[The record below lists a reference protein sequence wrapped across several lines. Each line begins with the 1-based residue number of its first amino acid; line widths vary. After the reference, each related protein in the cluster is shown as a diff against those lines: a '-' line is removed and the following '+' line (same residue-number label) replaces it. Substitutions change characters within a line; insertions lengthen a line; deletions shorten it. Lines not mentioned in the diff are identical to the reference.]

1 MSVSISYFMAAVVSA
16 TLAGGLVA
24 WLYWRQHW
32 RRLRESTE
40 QRRLADQELW
50 AERLAGRD
58 GRLEEARAEIARL
71 NDKITDLQQENATL
85 QARAAELTTSLAGE
99 RKVTEE
105 KQALLME
112 ARRELADTFKAL
124 SGEIFQQNS
133 RSFMEMAKSTFGH
146 LQEKASGELEQRRRA
161 IAEMVNPLRESLQK
175 VDDQLRQVEKER
187 SAAYAGLSE
196 QVKSLATTQAR
207 LQGETANL
215 VRALRTPNTRGRWGE
230 IQLRRVVEMAGM
242 VNYCDFY
249 EQESAAAADSRL
261 RPDLLIRLPNDK
273 NIVVD
278 SKAALSA
285 YLEALEAPDEQTRQS
300 KLAEH
305 ARQIRTHLN
314 QLSAKSYWEQFQPN
328 PEFVV
333 LFLPGENFFSA
344 ALEQDPEL
352 IEFGVNQRV
361 ILATPTT
368 LIALLRAVS
377 YGWRQEKIA
386 EHAHRI
392 GELGRQLYQRLCVLA
407 GHFQAVRRGL
417 SGAVESYNRAVG
429 SMESRVLVTA
439 RKLKELDPGLDREL
453 ERPEALDLQPRLMQ
467 PPADIDPGD
476 LDPGDLDAEAP
487 DPGDETPAVATNP
500 EPAAKP
506 EADQERVVDREM
518 EADREVEVD
527 EREV

>member
-1 MSVSISYFMAAVVSA
+1 MSASLINFAPAVLLGA
-16 TLAGGLVA
+16 LAGSVVA
-24 WLYWRQHW
+24 WLYWRQHFK
-32 RRLRESTE
+32 RLRETAE

-58 GRLEEARAEIARL
+58 TRLEELRQEIARL
-71 NDKITDLQQENATL
+71 HDQTGELQQENAGL
-85 QARAAELTTSLAGE
+85 QARVAELNASLAGE

-105 KQALLME
+105 KQALLLE

-124 SGEIFQQNS
+124 SGDIFQQNS
-133 RSFMEMAKSTFGH
+133 RAFMELAKSAFGRF
-146 LQEKASGELEQRRRA
+146 QEQAGGELDQRRRA
-161 IAEMVNPLRESLQK
+161 IAELVTPLRESLQK
-175 VDDQLRQVEKER
+175 VDQQLRQVEKER
-187 SAAYAGLSE
+187 LTAYAGLSE
-196 QVKSLATTQAR
+196 QVKTLATTQAR

-249 EQESAAAADSRL
+249 EQEAAPAADSRL
-261 RPDLLIRLPNDK
+261 RPDLLIKLPSNK

-285 YLEALEAPDEQTRQS
+285 YLEALEAPDDETRRL
-300 KLAEH
+300 KLKEH
-305 ARQIRTHLN
+305 ARQIRTHLG
-314 QLSAKSYWEQFQPN
+314 QLSSKSYWEQFQPT

-352 IEFGVNQRV
+352 IEAGVAQRV

-392 GELGRQLYQRLCVLA
+392 GDLGRQLYDRLGVLVS
-407 GHFQAVRRGL
+407 HFLAVRRGL
-417 SGAVESYNRAVG
+417 AGAVESYNKAVG
-429 SMESRVLVTA
+429 SLESRVLVTA
-439 RKLKELDPGLDREL
+439 RKLKELDPGLDKEL
-453 ERPEALDLQPRLMQ
+453 ESPEALDLQPRLPQSGAEQDPEEQ
-467 PPADIDPGD
+467 PPK
-476 LDPGDLDAEAP
+476 E
-487 DPGDETPAVATNP
+487 
-500 EPAAKP
+500 
-506 EADQERVVDREM
+506 
-518 EADREVEVD
+518 
-527 EREV
+527 